1 MVTNYIRQIK
11 DSSNT
16 AQNLYESV
24 DTRIFRAT
32 CSTAAGTAAKVA
44 TLDDNI
50 NFPSTLTAGIRVAVT
65 FQYGNTAES
74 PTLNVNSSGSKGIA
88 MASGA
93 SGREI
98 GNGTTFNTWGDYE
111 TVIFTYDGSYWV
123 NEGSSRALYSK
134 TQVQIVRW

>member
-1 MVTNYIRQIK
+1 MVENYIRQIT
-11 DSSNT
+11 DSSGT
-16 AQNLYESV
+16 DQNLYESV

-50 NFPSTLTAGIRVAVT
+50 NFPSTLAAGTKVAVT

-74 PTLNVNSSGSKGIA
+74 PTLNINSSGAKVIA

-93 SGREI
+93 SDRI
-98 GNGTTFNTWGDYE
+98 ISNGTTFNTWGDYE
-111 TVIFTYDGSYWV
+111 TVMFTYDGTYWV